1 MRRYTSKKEQH
12 NLSVEFADEF
22 MEIEDGYVATE
33 IAGGKMSRKIN
44 ETQEKLIGLE
54 KLSL

>member
-1 MRRYTSKKEQH
+1 MKRYSKGKEQN

-22 MEIEDGYVATE
+22 MEIEDGYLATE
-33 IAGGKMSRKIN
+33 IAGGKMAQKIN
-44 ETQEKLIGLE
+44 KTQELLIGD